1 MAQDGTT
8 GIVTLEPQQGERVR
22 GVAAGLGG
30 TADADL
36 EITRPELL
44 EARRTGDVGLVHS
57 WELVTAVDGPAPA

>member
-8 GIVTLEPQQGERVR
+8 GVVTLEPQQGERIR

-30 TADADL
+30 TADADM

-44 EARRTGDVGLVHS
+44 EARRTGDIGLVHS
-57 WELVTAVDGPAPA
+57 LSLIHI